1 MDQTNENNEQHC
13 QHQAELKAR
22 AETDEQAR
30 ATLERA
36 AEKRRENCR
45 KRRTLKRE
53 RMANDPAFAEQ
64 ERMKARARD
73 AKRREK
79 QKARRQELKLQS
91 ETDPQA
97 AAELAAIRAKD
108 AANAAKYRKRN
119 EERIGA

>member
-1 MDQTNENNEQHC
+1 M
-13 QHQAELKAR
+13 
-22 AETDEQAR
+22 
-30 ATLERA
+30 ERA

-64 ERMKARARD
+64 ERLKARARD

-119 EERIGA
+119 EHRISA